1 MDACPIGFEATP
13 SWQRP
18 NMVPI
23 GGIINWSGAAN
34 DLPAGYQLCDGSNGT
49 PDLRDQFIRGAGPVN
64 DVGTTGG
71 AEFHQHAQ
79 GSSTQVEPGSGPNV
93 WVQGDSAVANNVPPF
108 HALAYIQRMT

>member
-23 GGIINWSGAAN
+23 GGIIAWAGAAN

-49 PDLRDQFIRGAGPVN
+49 PDLRNQFIRGAGPVN
-64 DVGTTGG
+64 GVGTTGG
-71 AEFHQHAQ
+71 AELHEHDPD
-79 GSSTQVEPGSGPNV
+79 STTQVEAGAGAFCWTGS
-93 WVQGDSAVANNVPPF
+93 DTKDASSAPPF